1 MKSKI
6 LIALLGLIF
15 ILSGTSVKSQI
26 DPLKGVMDAVG
37 APAGVNELLGQFI
50 GGIKP
55 SAFTSG
61 KTGKSDI
68 LKMLSGVDATDYL
81 KYASVAGDLAGS
93 LKETAFLPDWA
104 NKKDGVLD
112 QLTKASSI
120 ADVAGGVLGLSS
132 FINPSS
138 FSKGFKKN
146 KSSWTDA
153 LNLLSL
159 VK

>member
-1 MKSKI
+1 MNSKI
-6 LIALLGLIF
+6 LIVLLGLIF
-15 ILSGTSVKSQI
+15 ILSGTNVKSQT

-37 APAGVNELLGQFI
+37 ATSGINDLIGQFV

-61 KTGKSDI
+61 KSGKSEI
-68 LKMLSGVDATDYL
+68 LGMLSGVDATDYL

-104 NKKDGVLD
+104 DKKGGVLD

-146 KSSWTDA
+146 KSSWTNA
-153 LNLLSL
+153 LNLLSA